1 MFTHIV
7 VPLDGSELAET
18 AIEPAI
24 NLAQA
29 FDAKVTLV
37 RVASS
42 PQIRASRF
50 MTGLPDAADLY
61 LSLQQQIVTEVQG
74 YLEGVKEQWQTAPI
88 TLEARMIEGAPVA
101 ERLLALI
108 AVMDAD
114 LIVMNT
120 HGRSGV
126 SRWLLG
132 SVAERV
138 VRGAEIPVLLLRQSE
153 NYIEEILEQHDV

>member
-1 MFTHIV
+1 MFKHIV

-24 NLAQA
+24 NMARA
-29 FDAKVTLV
+29 FDAKVTFV
-37 RVASS
+37 RVATT
-42 PQIRASRF
+42 PQLRASSF

-61 LSLQQQIVTEVQG
+61 LSLQQQILAEVEG
-74 YLEGVKEQWQTAPI
+74 YLEGVREDWQAAPVE
-88 TLEARMIEGAPVA
+88 LESQMIEGAPVA

-108 AVMDAD
+108 DTLDAD

-132 SVAERV
+132 SVAEQV
-138 VRGAEIPVLLLRQSE
+138 VRGAEIPVLLLRGSE
-153 NYIEEILEQHDV
+153 KHINEILE

>member
-1 MFTHIV
+1 MYTHIV

-24 NLAQA
+24 KLASA
-29 FDAKVTLV
+29 FGAKVTLV
-37 RVASS
+37 RVAMT
-42 PQIRASRF
+42 PQLRATSF

-61 LSLQQQIVTEVQG
+61 LTLQQQIVVEVSA
-74 YLEGVKEQWQTAPI
+74 YLEAQAEKWQAAPVDLAVK
-88 TLEARMIEGAPVA
+88 MIEGAPVA
-101 ERLLALI
+101 ERLLTLIEAL
-108 AVMDAD
+108 DAD

-132 SVAERV
+132 SVAEQV
-138 VRGAEIPVLLLRQSE
+138 VRGADIPVLLLRTKGE
-153 NYIEEILEQHDV
+153 